1 MAATERL
8 LHSVGKQTFV
18 KCFEFFRENY
28 NKLNRYEMAKIMP
41 TYNPMLQTNNGDS
54 TVPRIAS
61 FAIQIFKENKEIE
74 ALEICAKAINI
85 PDDVIE
91 EAKSLLIKYK
101 HKGQP
106 LWSPHECAL
115 LLEYTQLV
123 LAGKINRM
131 DAIHELSGKLRQV
144 AIGNGD
150 VIDEKYRNVG
160 GVSLQMSCMEYLL
173 TDGSQGM
180 NKAGNNF
187 KRIVQI
193 YQENPDVFKAI
204 LNKERADL
212 NNVINQDMVQL
223 KGVERKQKKLHFVYE
238 GRLSTSDIKKIKAS
252 RGYKCE
258 ACDMTF
264 KGRYPGLDD
273 EFIECHHKI
282 PYSYLR
288 EHEERSMKP
297 SDFLIL
303 CPNCHAMIHRL
314 DDPGD
319 LDMLKEILK
328 EGEK

>member
-1 MAATERL
+1 MATTERL

-18 KCFEFFRENY
+18 KCFEFFRKNY

-41 TYNPMLQTNNGDS
+41 SYNPMLQTNDSDS

-74 ALEICAKAINI
+74 ALEICANSITI

-106 LWSPHECAL
+106 LWSPYECAL

-123 LAGKINRM
+123 LAGKINRI
-131 DAIHELSGKLRQV
+131 DATHELSEKLRQI
-144 AIGNGD
+144 AIDNGD
-150 VIDEKYRNVG
+150 TIDEKYRNVG

-173 TDGSQGM
+173 TDGNQGM

-187 KRIVQI
+187 KSTVQI
-193 YQENPDVFKAI
+193 YQENPDVFRAI
-204 LNKERADL
+204 LNKEQADS
-212 NNVINQDMVQL
+212 NNILNQDVIQL
-223 KGVERKQKKLHFVYE
+223 NGVEKKQKKLHFVYE

-258 ACDMTF
+258 ACGMTF
-264 KGRYPGLDD
+264 KERYPGLDD
-273 EFIECHHKI
+273 EFIECHHKL
-282 PYSYLR
+282 PYSHLR

-314 DDPGD
+314 ADPGD
-319 LDMLKEILK
+319 LDTLKEILK
-328 EGEK
+328 EGKK

>member
-1 MAATERL
+1 MKTKDINAKPL
-8 LHSVGKQTFV
+8 PQ
-18 KCFEFFRENY
+18 FEEETKEGLAFFSR
-28 NKLNRYEMAKIMP
+28 
-41 TYNPMLQTNNGDS
+41 D
-54 TVPRIAS
+54 
-61 FAIQIFKENKEIE
+61 
-74 ALEICAKAINI
+74 
-85 PDDVIE
+85 
-91 EAKSLLIKYK
+91 
-101 HKGQP
+101 
-106 LWSPHECAL
+106 
-115 LLEYTQLV
+115 
-123 LAGKINRM
+123 
-131 DAIHELSGKLRQV
+131 
-144 AIGNGD
+144 
-150 VIDEKYRNVG
+150 
-160 GVSLQMSCMEYLL
+160 
-173 TDGSQGM
+173 
-180 NKAGNNF
+180 
-187 KRIVQI
+187 IV
-193 YQENPDVFKAI
+193 
-204 LNKERADL
+204 
-212 NNVINQDMVQL
+212 VINQDMVQL

-238 GRLSTSDIKKIKAS
+238 GRLSTSGIKKIKAS